1 LAERRIIS
9 ARHEVVMRHPAIRLP
24 IALCA
29 ATFAAGVA
37 FAGDAPSAAR
47 KRELVNLVRQDCGSC
62 HGMTFRGGIGP
73 PLTPDALREKPAESL
88 ALTILNGRPGTP
100 MPPWRPFVTEAEAN
114 WIVERLQ
121 KGTVD
126 EAH

>member
-1 LAERRIIS
+1 MRPANLLPVLACV
-9 ARHEVVMRHPAIRLP
+9 AML
-24 IALCA
+24 
-29 ATFAAGVA
+29 AAGSA
-37 FAGDAPSAAR
+37 FAGGDPSAAR
-47 KRELVNLVRQDCGSC
+47 QRELVNLVRQDCGSC

-121 KGTVD
+121 KGILD